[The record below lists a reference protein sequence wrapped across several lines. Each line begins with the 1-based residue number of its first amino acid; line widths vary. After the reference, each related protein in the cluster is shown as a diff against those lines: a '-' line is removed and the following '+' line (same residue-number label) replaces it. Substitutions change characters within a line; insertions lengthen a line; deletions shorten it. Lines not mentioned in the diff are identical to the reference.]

1 MFGGYPGITLAIGQ
15 KSVNCY
21 QGGEEMS
28 KGTKASDLM
37 NLISDLSMYLARPEV
52 TPALLSQY
60 LILKTLTPLGAN
72 QIFLSQLHPDG
83 MVRPIDAFGYSEEQM
98 DGWREF
104 PLSEKLPVTDAIRND
119 QLVWLA
125 DHEDWEREYPEL
137 LNYPGDLASQTFIAL
152 SIDIH
157 GAPAGALG
165 VMSRKQVEPTP
176 ELISF
181 FSAIGGMVGLYLS
194 RISQGRFAQIIRGNE
209 GANGEFLSPRQ
220 MRILDLMAQSFT
232 NPQIAK
238 ELGFSESTVRQETMR
253 IYQIL
258 QVSGRKEAIK
268 EARRRNIAS

>member
-1 MFGGYPGITLAIGQ
+1 MPD
-15 KSVNCY
+15 KSDA
-21 QGGEEMS
+21 
-28 KGTKASDLM
+28 ASLM
-37 NLISDLSMYLARPEV
+37 NAISDLSMYLSRPEI

-60 LILKTLTPLGAN
+60 LALKTLAPVGAN
-72 QIFLSQLHPDG
+72 QIFISQLHPDG
-83 MVRPIDAFGYSEEQM
+83 MVRRIDSFGYTDEQIH
-98 DGWREF
+98 GWEEF
-104 PLSEKLPVTDAIRND
+104 PLSSKLPVTDAIRND

-125 DHEDWEREYPEL
+125 DHDDWEKDYPEL
-137 LNYPGDLASQTFIAL
+137 ASYPGEITSQTFIAI

-165 VMSRKQVEPTP
+165 IMSQKQVHPTP

-181 FSAIGGMVGLYLS
+181 ISAIGGMVALYLS
-194 RISQGRFAQIIRGNE
+194 RVNQGRFANVVRGNE
-209 GANGEFLSPRQ
+209 GANGEFLTPRQ
-220 MRILDLMAQSFT
+220 MRILDFMAQSFT

-268 EARRRNIAS
+268 EAQRRNIAS

>member
-1 MFGGYPGITLAIGQ
+1 MAD
-15 KSVNCY
+15 KSDASSL
-21 QGGEEMS
+21 MS
-28 KGTKASDLM
+28 AL
-37 NLISDLSMYLARPEV
+37 SDLSIYLARAEV

-60 LILKTLTPLGAN
+60 LVLKTLTPIGAD

-83 MVRPIDAFGYSEEQM
+83 IVRPIDVFGYSQEQM
-98 DGWREF
+98 EGWREF
-104 PLSEKLPVTDAIRND
+104 PLSEKLPVCDAIRND

-125 DHEDWEREYPEL
+125 DKDDWEEDYPEL
-137 LNYPGDLASQTFIAL
+137 AKYPGDLTSQTFIAI

-165 VMSRKQVEPTP
+165 IMSNKQIHPTP

-181 FSAIGGMVGLYLS
+181 ISAVAGLVALYLS
-194 RISQGRFAQIIRGNE
+194 RVNHGRFSQVVRANA
-209 GANGEFLSPRQ
+209 GANGEFLTPRQ
-220 MRILDLMAQSFT
+220 MKILDLMAQSLT

-268 EARRRNIAS
+268 EAQRRNIAS

>member
-1 MFGGYPGITLAIGQ
+1 MPHRKDA
-15 KSVNCY
+15 
-21 QGGEEMS
+21 
-28 KGTKASDLM
+28 ASLM
-37 NLISDLSMYLARPEV
+37 NHISDLSMYIARPEV

-60 LILKTLTPLGAN
+60 LALKTLVPIGAN
-72 QIFLSQLHPDG
+72 QIFISQLHPDG
-83 MVRPIDAFGYSEEQM
+83 MVRPIDAFGYSEEQL

-119 QLVWLA
+119 QLIWLA
-125 DHEDWEREYPEL
+125 EHDDWAREYPEL
-137 LNYPGDLASQTFIAL
+137 LNYSGDLASQTFIAL
-152 SIDIH
+152 SVDIH

-165 VMSRKQVEPTP
+165 MMSKEQIHPTP
-176 ELISF
+176 ELISYI
-181 FSAIGGMVGLYLS
+181 SAIGGIVALYFS
-194 RISQGRFAQIIRGNE
+194 RINHGRFAQVVRGNE

-258 QVSGRKEAIK
+258 QVSGRKDAIR

>member
-1 MFGGYPGITLAIGQ
+1 
-15 KSVNCY
+15 
-21 QGGEEMS
+21 
-28 KGTKASDLM
+28 M
-37 NLISDLSMYLARPEV
+37 NAISDLSVYLARSEV

-60 LILKTLTPLGAN
+60 LVLKTLAPIGAN

-83 MVRPIDAFGYSEEQM
+83 IVRPIEVFGYSEEQM
-98 DGWREF
+98 EGWKEF
-104 PLSEKLPVTDAIRND
+104 PLSEKLPVCDAIRND

-125 DHEDWEREYPEL
+125 DKEDWEKDYPEL
-137 LNYPGDLASQTFIAL
+137 AKYPGDLTSQTFIAI
-152 SIDIH
+152 SVDIH

-165 VMSRKQVEPTP
+165 IMSQNQIHPTP

-181 FSAIGGMVGLYLS
+181 ISAIGAMVALFLS
-194 RISQGRFAQIIRGNE
+194 RLNHGRFASNNRGNA
-209 GANGEFLSPRQ
+209 GANGEFLTPRQ
-220 MRILDLMAQSFT
+220 MKILDLMAQSLT

-268 EARRRNIAS
+268 EAQRRNIAS

>member
-1 MFGGYPGITLAIGQ
+1 
-15 KSVNCY
+15 
-21 QGGEEMS
+21 
-28 KGTKASDLM
+28 M
-37 NLISDLSMYLARPEV
+37 NSISELSMYLARPEV

-60 LILKTLTPLGAN
+60 LVLKTLTPIGAN
-72 QIFLSQLHPDG
+72 QIFISQLHPDG
-83 MVRPIDAFGYSEEQM
+83 MVRPVDAFGYSEEQM
-98 DGWREF
+98 QGWNEF

-125 DHEDWEREYPEL
+125 DHDDWENDYPNL
-137 LNYPGDLASQTFIAL
+137 LNYPGDLKSQTFIAI
-152 SIDIH
+152 SIDIQ

-165 VMSRKQVEPTP
+165 IMSRTQVHPTP

-181 FSAIGGMVGLYLS
+181 VSAIGGMVGLYLS
-194 RISQGRFAQIIRGNE
+194 RISQGRFANIVRGNE

-220 MRILDLMAQSFT
+220 MRILDLMAQSYT

-258 QVSGRKEAIK
+258 QVSGRKEAIN
-268 EARRRNIAS
+268 EAQRRNIAS

>member
-1 MFGGYPGITLAIGQ
+1 MAEKVSP
-15 KSVNCY
+15 S
-21 QGGEEMS
+21 E
-28 KGTKASDLM
+28 LM
-37 NLISDLSMYLARPEV
+37 NSITELSVYLARPEV

-60 LILKTLTPLGAN
+60 LILKTLTPLSAN

-83 MVRPIDAFGYSEEQM
+83 MVRPIDSFGFSEEQM
-98 DGWREF
+98 QGWKEF
-104 PLSEKLPVTDAIRND
+104 PLSEKLPISDSIRND

-125 DHEDWEREYPEL
+125 DREDWEREYPEL
-137 LNYPGDLASQTFIAL
+137 SKYPGDHPTKTFIAI
-152 SIDIH
+152 SVDIH

-165 VMSRKQVEPTP
+165 IMSRSQVHPTP

-181 FSAIGGMVGLYLS
+181 VAAIGGLIGLYLS
-194 RISQGRFAQIIRGNE
+194 RVSQGRFAQIVRGNE
-209 GANGEFLSPRQ
+209 GVNGEFLSPRQ

-268 EARRRNIAS
+268 EAQRRNIAS

>member
-1 MFGGYPGITLAIGQ
+1 
-15 KSVNCY
+15 
-21 QGGEEMS
+21 
-28 KGTKASDLM
+28 
-37 NLISDLSMYLARPEV
+37 MYLARPEL

-60 LILKTLTPLGAN
+60 LVLKTLVPLGAQ
-72 QIFLSQLHPDG
+72 QIFISQLHPDG
-83 MVRPIDAFGYSEEQM
+83 MVRPIDAFGYSEEQIQ
-98 DGWREF
+98 GWREF

-125 DHEDWEREYPEL
+125 DKEDWERDYPEL
-137 LNYPGDLASQTFIAL
+137 TKYPMDLTSQTFIAI

-165 VMSRKQVEPTP
+165 VMSQHQIQPTP

-181 FSAIGGMVGLYLS
+181 ISAISGMVALYLS
-194 RISQGRFAQIIRGNE
+194 RINHGRFAQVVRENA

-220 MRILDLMAQSFT
+220 MRILDLMAQSLT

-268 EARRRNIAS
+268 EAQRRNIAS